1 MKQLFITDFDMKR
14 FEWLISNS
22 DKFDEEYKSHLLNLG
37 EELKNAVVIDQTA
50 IPPDVITM
58 RSRFIVKNL
67 ETNED
72 ETYTLAFPFDA
83 IEEKNII
90 SILSSFGTAVIGCK
104 IGSIVDV
111 NTPSGKQKI
120 RIEEIIYQPES
131 AGHYYI

>member
-14 FEWLISNS
+14 FEWLVSNS
-22 DKFDEEYKSHLLNLG
+22 DKFDEEYKCHLSNLG
-37 EELKNAVVIDQTA
+37 NELKNAIVIEQTA
-50 IPPDVITM
+50 IPSDVITM
-58 RSRFIVKNL
+58 RSRFKIRNID
-67 ETNED
+67 TNEVQ
-72 ETYTLAFPFDA
+72 TYTLAFPFDA

-104 IGSIVDV
+104 IGSIFDV
-111 NTPSGKQKI
+111 NTSSGKQKM